1 MLRDG
6 YGRKIDYLRI
16 SVTDRCNLRCIYCM
30 PESGIVPGNRR
41 EILSF
46 EEIEKVVKV
55 AIGLGL
61 NKIRITGGEPLVRRN
76 LVNLIGHLSKIRLI
90 SDLSMTT
97 NGTFLEDYAQELK
110 EAGLHR
116 VNISLDTLQEEKYE
130 FITRAGRLRET
141 LRGVDKALQVGLSPV
156 KINVVVMK
164 GINDDEI
171 GDFMRLS
178 YDQPLS
184 VRFIEFMSFGGNLL
198 GEEERFIPMSAV
210 RERCQSFAELL
221 PAGGLPGNGPA
232 RYYRIR
238 GGQGRVGFISPLSAP
253 FCSRCPRLR
262 LTSRGK
268 LMSCLYGDEG
278 EIDLKMPL
286 RANASREEISRL
298 IRLSVS
304 NKPREHYRQTAKI
317 NRDMSRI
324 GG

>member
-55 AIGLGL
+55 AGGLGL
-61 NKIRITGGEPLVRRN
+61 NKIRITGGEPLVRRD
-76 LVNLIGHLSKIRLI
+76 LVNLIGNLAKII

-116 VNISLDTLQEEKYE
+116 VNISLDTLKEEKYE
-130 FITRAGRLRET
+130 FITRAGRFRET
-141 LRGVDKALQVGLSPV
+141 LRGMNKALQVGLSPV

-198 GEEERFIPMSAV
+198 GEEERFIPMNEVKA
-210 RERCQSFAELL
+210 RCQSFAELL

-262 LTSRGK
+262 LTSGGK
-268 LMSCLYGDEG
+268 LLSCLYSE
-278 EIDLKMPL
+278 EQIDLKMPL
-286 RANASREEISRL
+286 RENASREEISRL
-298 IRLSVS
+298 IRLSVA
-304 NKPREHYRQTAKI
+304 NKPREHYRQTAKV
-317 NRDMSRI
+317 NRAMSRI